1 MKSTH
6 DVPRL
11 TRREAG
17 KTAGKLLTGLAGLTA
32 MTEAVFAVAT
42 TPSASAQDR
51 APGPATDAG
60 QRLRVASCQFPVSG
74 DPEANARQIRD
85 FLRQAKATGAHLLH
99 TSEAALSGYA
109 GVDFPSFE
117 SYDWEVLRRETAW
130 LRNLARELQL
140 WLVLGSAHFLDAQL
154 KPTNCLYLINPDGQ
168 IADRYD
174 KCFCTGNPNSGDQRH
189 YSAGNRLVT
198 RDICGVRIGLAIC
211 YDICW
216 PQLYIGYRETGT
228 TVMLHSFHN
237 ARAKGPNCLDVLNV
251 HQATTRCAD
260 NRMWAVC
267 NNSSQPY
274 SHWGS
279 FVARPDATVLKQLPK
294 NESGLLVHDFPDGLS
309 EGGWFHN
316 FQPMRKRED
325 EIMTWGAATNHP
337 RQTNGQAEP

>member
-1 MKSTH
+1 
-6 DVPRL
+6 
-11 TRREAG
+11 
-17 KTAGKLLTGLAGLTA
+17 
-32 MTEAVFAVAT
+32 
-42 TPSASAQDR
+42 
-51 APGPATDAG
+51 
-60 QRLRVASCQFPVSG
+60 
-74 DPEANARQIRD
+74 
-85 FLRQAKATGAHLLH
+85 
-99 TSEAALSGYA
+99 
-109 GVDFPSFE
+109 
-117 SYDWEVLRRETAW
+117 
-130 LRNLARELQL
+130 
-140 WLVLGSAHFLDAQL
+140 
-154 KPTNCLYLINPDGQ
+154 
-168 IADRYD
+168 
-174 KCFCTGNPNSGDQRH
+174 
-189 YSAGNRLVT
+189 
-198 RDICGVRIGLAIC
+198 
-211 YDICW
+211 
-216 PQLYIGYRETGT
+216 
-228 TVMLHSFHN
+228 MLHSFHN